1 MLCDLSAIDFDGGDG
16 LERYAH
22 GSETVSLF
30 VNRPRLLEECG
41 VFLLVVVE
49 DFAVV
54 DVDGLGAMVVVRV
67 DADEVVASSR
77 VSHENA
83 FQTLDPDV
91 VGVDMAGFL
100 LFTSAF
106 FVELLV
112 VDVRASEAVERGD
125 LYHLVDVDSEFQKS
139 SLVLL
144 GLVEGRTLLRGD
156 DLDGVVGA
164 FEGREGFFLDH
175 IRSFEEGGTYFCL
188 HSKYMKFYGESKPLF

>member
-1 MLCDLSAIDFDGGDG
+1 MLCDLSAIDFDRGNGFQGD
-16 LERYAH
+16 AH

-30 VNRPRLLEECG
+30 VDRPRLLEECG

-67 DADEVVASSR
+67 DADEIAASGG
-77 VSHENA
+77 VSHEDSFKTFN
-83 FQTLDPDV
+83 PSV
-91 VGVDMAGFL
+91 VGVDLAGFL
-100 LFTSAF
+100 FFTSAF
-106 FVELLV
+106 FVEFLV

-125 LYHLVDVDSEFQKS
+125 LDHLVDVDSEFKKS

-164 FEGREGFFLDH
+164 FEGGEGFFLDH
-175 IRSFEEGGTYFCL
+175 IRSF
-188 HSKYMKFYGESKPLF
+188 

>member
-16 LERYAH
+16 FQGDAH

-30 VNRPRLLEECG
+30 VDRPRLLEECG

-49 DFAVV
+49 DFSVV

-67 DADEVVASSR
+67 DADEVAASGG
-77 VSHENA
+77 VGHENA
-83 FQTLDPDV
+83 FQTFNPSV
-91 VGVDMAGFL
+91 VGVDLAGFL
-100 LFTSAF
+100 LFASAF
-106 FVELLV
+106 FVEFLV

-125 LYHLVDVDSEFQKS
+125 LDHLVDVDAEFQKS

-156 DLDGVVGA
+156 DFDGFVGA
-164 FEGREGFFLDH
+164 FEGGESFFLDH
-175 IRSFEEGGTYFCL
+175 IRSF
-188 HSKYMKFYGESKPLF
+188 